1 MKVPKKMLIIVAILG
16 VLAIFGRMGSS
27 ESNPKSS
34 ADDGQRAAQEQVAE
48 QDQQAEQQAASESE
62 PEPEPAPEVKS
73 VYRVGDTLDDGGVQ
87 IVYAASG
94 EYAEENEFLQPEE
107 GFKYIYLKLAFIN
120 TSKSDKSISMYSFDC
135 YADGYAAEMYY
146 GGDEGLSATL
156 SAGRSTMGYIY
167 FKIPVDA
174 TEIEI
179 EYTPNFFSSDKITFA
194 YEGEVDS
201 GYVLEANTSRTEGAL
216 AVGESA
222 EGAGVRVT
230 YLSCETWESDNMF
243 VEPRDG
249 YRFVSIELEFENTG
263 SSDQHVSAFS
273 FDCYADGIACEQ
285 SYYRDDNLSATV
297 SAGRKARGTVTFE
310 VPNDATVI
318 EIEYQDNMWTSNRIA
333 FTVQ

>member
-1 MKVPKKMLIIVAILG
+1 MKINRQMLVTA
-16 VLAIFGRMGSS
+16 VLAGTFALAGCGSS
-27 ESNPKSS
+27 SGSGSKIGSDDK
-34 ADDGQRAAQEQVAE
+34 ADAPQEQAA
-48 QDQQAEQQAASESE
+48 DQNAASEAESE
-62 PEPEPAPEVKS
+62 PEPEPAPEVKP

-94 EYAEENEFLQPEE
+94 EHTEENEFLQPEE

>member
-1 MKVPKKMLIIVAILG
+1 MKINRQMLVTA
-16 VLAIFGRMGSS
+16 VLAGTFALAGCGSS
-27 ESNPKSS
+27 SGSGSKIGSDDK
-34 ADDGQRAAQEQVAE
+34 ADAPQEQAA
-48 QDQQAEQQAASESE
+48 DQNAASEAESE